1 MDFLLIVIIALVAL
15 GAVAALFSIGGKDE
29 PIVTKE
35 GDCASCS
42 SRSECKL
49 AELKEERCKEGRS
62 KESRSKEGRSKES
75 GSKEGRSVLLF
86 YLFTLLLLTASCST
100 KNNTAKSR
108 WWHSF
113 NARYNTYFNGSQAF
127 IEGSLEKENGNKDNY
142 TELIPLYTVGNKQS
156 RELGK
161 GNFDRAIEK
170 SEKAIKLH
178 SIKARPEWNKSR
190 RKTEKDI
197 EWLSRREYNP
207 FLWRAWLLMGKSQ
220 FQSGQFEEAAAT
232 FSYMGRLYQTQ
243 PAILGISRA
252 WLAKSYVEL
261 DWLYDAE
268 DVITKQRRDTM
279 HFRAVKDWD
288 YTYADFYLRSERYEE
303 ALPYLRKVIKHEK
316 RRKQKA
322 REWFLYGQIQAMQG
336 NRQEAYDAFR
346 HVVRL
351 NPPYEM
357 EFNARIAQTE
367 VMAQGNARQMIR
379 KLKRMAASDNNKDYL
394 DQVYY
399 AIGNIW
405 LSQRDTVQA
414 INAYEEGNK
423 KATRSGIEKG
433 VLLLT
438 LGNLYWEREK
448 FADAQRCYGEA
459 IGLLD
464 KDRKDYKQ
472 LSERSKVLDELVP
485 HTSSVELQDSLQ
497 RLAKM
502 PEAER
507 LKIIDRIIEELKKK
521 EKEEERLRQENETA
535 AALQQQSAIGNRQ
548 QQQNRSTTPTQQT
561 AAGGAWYFYNPQTVN
576 QGKRSFE
583 QQWGKRENVDDW
595 QRVNRTVVNL
605 AQDNTDNPDNPDN
618 PDHPETPDSLGN
630 AGPVVS
636 DSIADT
642 KAENPAD
649 TLAND
654 PHNREY
660 YLAQI
665 PFTEDQLAASH
676 DAIKDGL
683 YHAGIIFK
691 DKLDNLRLC
700 EKYLTRL
707 TNDYPDYEHNDDV
720 WYHLFLMYSR
730 QGRTTE
736 ADRCLAMLKGEF
748 PESQWTTLLS
758 DPYFAENQRFG
769 VHIEDSLYA
778 ATYEAFNADR
788 HQEVRSNAQLSE
800 SRFPL
805 GQHRPKFLF
814 IEGLSLLNDGDANSC
829 MERMKQVVEEFP
841 QSEVSEMAGM
851 ILRGVQQGRTLH
863 GGKFDMGDVWSL
875 RAAVSVSG
883 DSTKIDTLRFERN
896 VKYVFML
903 AYQPDSVNQ
912 NQLLY
917 EMARYNF
924 SNFLVRNFDIVIDQD
939 AHGLSRMLLSGFL
952 SYDEARQYA
961 RQLYTVEGN
970 LKEMLHAC
978 RSLIVSE
985 DNLRLLGTTYSYQDY
1000 EVFFEQQI
1008 EPMEISTQPL
1018 LEEPEDIIQ
1027 QEDPDDYDEPAD
1039 DNNQQPVNNNDMPD
1053 DLFNEGPTQQ
1063 QNGLIEFDDDFW
1075 R

>member
-15 GAVAALFSIGGKDE
+15 GAVAALFSIGGNDE

-49 AELKEERCKEGRS
+49 VELKEERCKEGRS
-62 KESRSKEGRSKES
+62 KESR
-75 GSKEGRSVLLF
+75 SKEGRSVLLF

-127 IEGSLEKENGNKDNY
+127 IDGSLEKENGNKDNF
-142 TELIPLYTVGNKQS
+142 TELLPLYTVGNKQS

-232 FSYMGRLYQTQ
+232 FAYMGRLYETQ

-288 YTYADFYLRSERYEE
+288 YTYADYYLRSERYEE
-303 ALPYLRKVIKHEK
+303 ALPYLRKVIKHEV

-322 REWFLYGQIQAMQG
+322 REWFLYGQIQAMLG

-351 NPPYEM
+351 NPPYET

-367 VMAQGNARQMIR
+367 VMAEGNARQMIR
-379 KLKRMAASDNNKDYL
+379 RLKRMAASDNNKDYL

-472 LSERSKVLDELVP
+472 LSDRSKILDELVP
-485 HTSSVELQDSLQ
+485 HTSSVELEDSLQ

-507 LKIIDRIIEELKKK
+507 LKIIDRIIDELKKK
-521 EKEEERLRQENETA
+521 EKEEERARQESETA
-535 AALQQQSAIGNRQ
+535 AALQKQSAVGNRQ
-548 QQQNRSTTPTQQT
+548 QPGRQNTPGQQT
-561 AAGGAWYFYNPQTVN
+561 AGGAWYFYNPQSVS

-583 QQWGKRENVDDW
+583 QLWGKRENTDDW
-595 QRVNRTVVNL
+595 QRINRTVVNL
-605 AQDNTDNPDNPDN
+605 AQDNAENPDNPDN
-618 PDHPETPDSLGN
+618 PESPETPDSLGN
-630 AGPVVS
+630 GGVAAN
-636 DSIADT
+636 DSIAGT
-642 KAENPAD
+642 KAENPND

-665 PFTEDQLAASH
+665 PFTEEQLAASH

-736 ADRCLAMLKGEF
+736 ADRCLAMLQNDF

-778 ATYEAFNADR
+778 ATYEAFTADR
-788 HQEVRSNAQLSE
+788 HQEVRGNAQLSE

-875 RAAVSVSG
+875 RSAVSVSG
-883 DSTKIDTLRFERN
+883 DSTKVDTLRFERN
-896 VKYVFML
+896 AKYVFML

-1000 EVFFEQQI
+1000 EVFFEKQI
-1008 EPMEISTQPL
+1008 EPTEISTQPL

-1039 DNNQQPVNNNDMPD
+1039 DNNQQPANNNDLPD
-1053 DLFNEGPTQQ
+1053 DLFNDGPQQQ

>member
-15 GAVAALFSIGGKDE
+15 GAVAALFSVGGKDE

-35 GDCASCS
+35 GDCASCT

-49 AELKEERCKEGRS
+49 AELKEEGDRRRQRKIEGDRGQLTCGHHEPA
-62 KESRSKEGRSKES
+62 KK
-75 GSKEGRSVLLF
+75 VLSSIF
-86 YLFTLLLLTASCST
+86 FCLLLTPFIFFSASCST
-100 KNNTAKSR
+100 KKNTANTR

-127 IEGSLEKENGNKDNY
+127 IEGSLQKETSHKDNY
-142 TELIPLYTVGNKQS
+142 TELIPLYTVASKQS
-156 RELGK
+156 REVGK
-161 GNFDRAIEK
+161 SSFDRAIEK

-178 SIKARPEWNKSR
+178 SIKVRPEWKKSR

-197 EWLSRREYNP
+197 EWLNRREYNP
-207 FLWRAWLLMGKSQ
+207 FLWHAWLLMGKSQ
-220 FQSGQFEEAAAT
+220 FQSGAFEEAAAT
-232 FSYMGRLYQTQ
+232 FAYMGRLYQTQ
-243 PAILGISRA
+243 PAILGIARA
-252 WLAKSYVEL
+252 WQAKSYVEL
-261 DWLYDAE
+261 DWIYDAE
-268 DVITKQRRDTM
+268 DIITKQRRDTM

-288 YTYADFYLRSERYEE
+288 YTYADYYIRSERYEE
-303 ALPYLRKVIKHEK
+303 ALPYLRKVIKHET
-316 RRKQKA
+316 RRRQKA
-322 REWFLYGQIQAMQG
+322 REWFLYGQIQAMLG
-336 NRQEAYDAFR
+336 HREEAYDAFR

-367 VMAQGNARQMIR
+367 VMAKGNARQMIR
-379 KLKRMAASDNNKDYL
+379 RLKRMAASDNNQDYL
-394 DQVYY
+394 EQVYY

-405 LSQRDTVQA
+405 LSQGDTVQA

-464 KDRKDYKQ
+464 QDRKDYKQ

-485 HTSSVELQDSLQ
+485 HTSSVELEDSLQ

-507 LKIIDRIIEELKKK
+507 LKIIDRIIDELKKK
-521 EKEEERLRQENETA
+521 EKEEERLREEAETEQ
-535 AALQQQSAIGNRQ
+535 ALQRQSAVGNRQ
-548 QQQNRSTTPTQQT
+548 QTTQPTTPTQQT
-561 AAGGAWYFYNPQTVN
+561 AGGAWYFYNPQAVS

-583 QQWGKRENVDDW
+583 QQWGKRENTDDW

-605 AQDNTDNPDNPDN
+605 SEDNQETPENPDSLDN
-618 PDHPETPDSLGN
+618 PETPDSLGN
-630 AGPVVS
+630 AGSVDT
-636 DSIADT
+636 DSVGV
-642 KAENPAD
+642 AETPAD

-665 PFTEDQLAASH
+665 PFTEEQLAASH
-676 DAIKDGL
+676 NAIKDGL
-683 YHAGIIFK
+683 YHAGIIIK
-691 DKLDNLRLC
+691 DKLDNLRLS

-707 TNDYPDYEHNDDV
+707 TGDYPDYEHNDDV
-720 WYHLFLMYSR
+720 WYHLFLLYSR
-730 QGRTTE
+730 QGRTVE
-736 ADRCLAMLKGEF
+736 ADRCLAMLQSDF
-748 PESQWTTLLS
+748 PESKWTTLLT

-778 ATYEAFNADR
+778 ATYEAFTTDR
-788 HQEVRSNAQLSE
+788 HEEVRSNAQLSE

-814 IEGLSLLNDGDANSC
+814 IEGLSMLNEGDATGC
-829 MERMKQVVEEFP
+829 MDRMKEVVEKHP
-841 QSEVSEMAGM
+841 DSEVSEMAGM

-875 RAAVSVSG
+875 RTAVSVSG
-883 DSTKIDTLRFERN
+883 DSTMVDTLRFERN
-896 VKYVFML
+896 AKYVFLL

-917 EMARYNF
+917 EMARHNF
-924 SNFLVRNFDIVIDQD
+924 SNYMVRNFDIVIDQD
-939 AHGLSRMLLSGFL
+939 AHGLSRMLISGFL

-970 LKEMLHAC
+970 LKEMLLAC

-1008 EPMEISTQPL
+1008 EPVTISTQPL
-1018 LEEPEDIIQ
+1018 LDEPEDIIQ
-1027 QEDPDDYDEPAD
+1027 EEDPEDYDEPT
-1039 DNNQQPVNNNDMPD
+1039 DNNQQPANNNDD
-1053 DLFNEGPTQQ
+1053 DLFNDGPQQQ

>member
-605 AQDNTDNPDNPDN
+605 AQDHTDNPDNPDN
-618 PDHPETPDSLGN
+618 PDHLETPDSLGN
-630 AGPVVS
+630 AGPVVG